1 LLSYLFLMGSI
12 LLPLS
17 DFSLASDIPN
27 MYHSYEKIASR
38 GDADIIDFIGD
49 YLLAGKALLGH
60 NKKDKPESAGM
71 SVQFQHSPASLSFLY
86 SRIESLGIAIKD
98 FKIDHIRL
106 KNTVATTDF
115 HPELFR
121 PPLA

>member
-1 LLSYLFLMGSI
+1 MGST

-17 DFSLASDIPN
+17 DFSLAGDIPH
-27 MYHSYEKIASR
+27 MYHSYEKIASG
-38 GDADIIDFIGD
+38 GDTGVIDFIGD

-86 SRIESLGIAIKD
+86 NRIERLCISIKD
-98 FKIDHIRL
+98 FKIDHIQL
-106 KNTVATTDF
+106 KNPVATTDF

>member
-1 LLSYLFLMGSI
+1 MGSI
-12 LLPLS
+12 FLPLS
-17 DFSLASDIPN
+17 DFSLAGDIPN

-38 GDADIIDFIGD
+38 GDADILDFIGD

-71 SVQFQHSPASLSFLY
+71 SVQFQHSPASMSFLY
-86 SRIESLGIAIKD
+86 NRVESLCISIKD
-98 FKIDHIRL
+98 FKIDHTQL
-106 KNTVATTDF
+106 KNPVATTDF